1 MNDAPTTIL
10 LVEDDPADA
19 GLIQTAL
26 AGTEDSLFR
35 VEWVTRLSAALER
48 LARGGIEVVLLDLTL
63 PDGLGIEAFDQV
75 FRAAPNALIL
85 VLSGLT
91 DEETARQAVQ
101 RGAHD
106 YFSKGHV
113 DAHWLPRALRYV
125 IERKATRG
133 ALKSSEARFRA
144 MSDASPLGIFVS
156 NAEGS
161 CIYTNA
167 AYHTISGL
175 TLEQTLGT
183 NWCTAIHPEDRE
195 RVLAEWRDAARS
207 QEPFQSE
214 MRFLREDES
223 VVWTRLN
230 TATMCDDGIP
240 HGRVQTVEDISER
253 KSTEFVLQAAEEA
266 LFEEK
271 ERAQVTLN
279 SIGDAVLTTDLLGN
293 VTYLNLAAETM
304 TGWSREDALGRPI
317 AEVFNI
323 LDGTTRLA
331 AANPMLRAM
340 ADDET
345 VGMGTDCVLVR
356 RDGFESAIEDSAAP
370 IHNRDG
376 RVAGAVIVFHDVSE
390 SRAMALEMAHLA
402 QHDFLTSL
410 PNRLLLT
417 ERFSHAIGMAQR
429 NRKQVGLMF
438 LDLDNFKHINDS
450 LGHAI
455 GDQLLQSVANR
466 LVGCVRTT
474 DTVCR
479 QGGDEFVILLAE
491 ISQPQD
497 AAHVAATLRA
507 ALDIPHLID
516 GHELHISLSVGISIF
531 PDDGTHVDTLMQ
543 NADTAMYH
551 AKASGRNNY
560 QFFRADMNTRAVRRL
575 LVEGSLRRALK
586 QGEFL
591 LHYQPKIDL
600 ATGAMTGAEALIRWQ
615 DPHLGLVYPAQ
626 FVPIAEENGLIVPV
640 GRWVLREACR
650 QVQAWL
656 DSGLRAVPVAVN
668 ISAVEFRHEN
678 FLEGVALI
686 LKETG
691 LAPRYL
697 QLELTESILMHDAE
711 SSESVLEALKA
722 MGVKLAIDDFG
733 TGYSSLSYL
742 KRFPIDTLKIDQSF
756 VRDIVSDADDA
767 TIVTAIIGMGKNLK
781 QRVIAEGVETHEQLA
796 FLKARHCD
804 EGQGFHFSHPVS
816 AENFARLLVSGND
829 ERPQQKSD

>member
-1 MNDAPTTIL
+1 M
-10 LVEDDPADA
+10 
-19 GLIQTAL
+19 
-26 AGTEDSLFR
+26 
-35 VEWVTRLSAALER
+35 
-48 LARGGIEVVLLDLTL
+48 
-63 PDGLGIEAFDQV
+63 
-75 FRAAPNALIL
+75 
-85 VLSGLT
+85 
-91 DEETARQAVQ
+91 
-101 RGAHD
+101 
-106 YFSKGHV
+106 
-113 DAHWLPRALRYV
+113 
-125 IERKATRG
+125 
-133 ALKSSEARFRA
+133 
-144 MSDASPLGIFVS
+144 
-156 NAEGS
+156 
-161 CIYTNA
+161 
-167 AYHTISGL
+167 
-175 TLEQTLGT
+175 
-183 NWCTAIHPEDRE
+183 
-195 RVLAEWRDAARS
+195 
-207 QEPFQSE
+207 
-214 MRFLREDES
+214 
-223 VVWTRLN
+223 
-230 TATMCDDGIP
+230 
-240 HGRVQTVEDISER
+240 
-253 KSTEFVLQAAEEA
+253 
-266 LFEEK
+266 
-271 ERAQVTLN
+271 
-279 SIGDAVLTTDLLGN
+279 
-293 VTYLNLAAETM
+293 
-304 TGWSREDALGRPI
+304 
-317 AEVFNI
+317 
-323 LDGTTRLA
+323 
-331 AANPMLRAM
+331 
-340 ADDET
+340 
-345 VGMGTDCVLVR
+345 
-356 RDGFESAIEDSAAP
+356 
-370 IHNRDG
+370 
-376 RVAGAVIVFHDVSE
+376 IVFHDVSE

-466 LVGCVRTT
+466 LVGCARTT

-531 PDDGTHVDTLMQ
+531 PDDGTDVDTLMQ

-560 QFFRADMNTRAVRRL
+560 QFFKADMNTRAVRRL

-626 FVPIAEENGLIVPV
+626 FVPIAEDNGLIVPV

-668 ISAVEFRHEN
+668 ISAVEFRHEG
-678 FLEGVALI
+678 FLDGVALI

-756 VRDIVSDADDA
+756 VRDIASDADDA
-767 TIVTAIIGMGKNLK
+767 TIVAAIIGMGKTSSSGSLPRAWKRTSNSHFCRPGIATRGKASISAIRCPPRTSPACLLAAMTNGHNK
-781 QRVIAEGVETHEQLA
+781 SRTEHWGTDGGAKPVRHESARALPSQSRLHSAQSAGQPDCQFNREFGFDSALIGRMRQAAVWVFRAAATCRAACSPTATLPSRASAICQR
-796 FLKARHCD
+796 
-804 EGQGFHFSHPVS
+804 GQAATPPATRRLHPRS
-816 AENFARLLVSGND
+816 TQGG
-829 ERPQQKSD
+829 P

>member
-1 MNDAPTTIL
+1 MNDSPTTVL
-10 LVEDDPADA
+10 LIEDDPADA
-19 GLIQTAL
+19 RLIQDAL
-26 AGTEDSLFR
+26 AGTGNSPFR
-35 VEWVTRLSAALER
+35 VEWVTRLSDALIQLGSE
-48 LARGGIEVVLLDLTL
+48 GFEVVLLDLSL
-63 PDGLGIEAFDQV
+63 PDSQGLEAFDQV
-75 FRAAPNALIL
+75 FQAAPDSLIL

-91 DEETARQAVQ
+91 DEETALQAMQ

-106 YFSKGHV
+106 YLSKGHV

-125 IERKATRG
+125 IDRKTARG
-133 ALKSSEARFRA
+133 ALQSSEERFRA

-156 NAEGS
+156 DAEGR
-161 CIYTNA
+161 CTYTNA

-175 TLEQTLGT
+175 SFEQTLGT
-183 NWCTAIHPEDRE
+183 NWSTAIHPEDRE
-195 RVLAEWRDAARS
+195 RVLAEWRDAARG
-207 QEPFQSE
+207 QAPFQTE
-214 MRFLREDES
+214 FRFLQEDKRI
-223 VVWTRLN
+223 VWTRVNSAAML
-230 TATMCDDGIP
+230 DGKKSF
-240 HGRVQTVEDISER
+240 GRVQTVEDISDR
-253 KSTEFVLQAAEEA
+253 KSAEFVLQTAEEA

-279 SIGDAVLTTDLLGN
+279 SIGDAVLTTDILGK
-293 VTYLNLAAETM
+293 VTYLNRVAEAM
-304 TGWSREDALGRPI
+304 TGWFCEEALGRPI
-317 AEVFNI
+317 SEVFNI
-323 LDGTTRLA
+323 LDDTTRLPV
-331 AANPMLRAM
+331 ANPMLRAIEE
-340 ADDET
+340 DRT
-345 VGMGTDCVLVR
+345 VGLDANCVLVR

-376 RVAGAVIVFHDVSE
+376 QVAGAVIVFHDVSE
-390 SRAMALEMAHLA
+390 SRGMALEMAHLA

-417 ERFSHAIGMAQR
+417 ERFLHAIGMAQR

-466 LVGCVRTT
+466 LVACVRTT

-491 ISQPQD
+491 IGQPQD
-497 AAHVAATLRA
+497 AANIAETLRA

-516 GHELHISLSVGISIF
+516 GHELHVTLSIGISIF
-531 PDDGTHVDTLMQ
+531 PDDGIDVESLMQ

-560 QFFRADMNTRAVRRL
+560 QFFRAEMNARAVRRL
-575 LVEGSLRRALK
+575 FVETSLRRALR

-600 ATGAMTGAEALIRWQ
+600 ASGAMTGAEALIRWQ
-615 DPHLGLVYPAQ
+615 DPDLGLVYPAQ

-656 DSGLRAVPVAVN
+656 DSGLHAVPVSVN
-668 ISAVEFRHEN
+668 ISAMEFRHEN
-678 FLEGVALI
+678 FLEGLALI

-697 QLELTESILMHDAE
+697 QLELTESILMHSVEA
-711 SSESVLEALKA
+711 SASVLEALKA
-722 MGVKLAIDDFG
+722 MGVQLAIDDFG

-756 VRDIVSDADDA
+756 VRDIVTNADDA
-767 TIVTAIIGMGKNLK
+767 SIVAAVIGMGRNLK
-781 QRVIAEGVETHEQLA
+781 QRVIAEGVETQEQLA
-796 FLKARHCD
+796 LLQARHCD

-816 AENFARLLVSGND
+816 ARDFARLLVTGND
-829 ERPQQKSD
+829 ELPQQRPD